1 MPKVSEAQLLDE
13 RLQVFFMTAPGPNY
27 AKKMRI
33 PESAILH
40 LKAMGIACA
49 ITQLLSLYHEVPS
62 KAYRGSSPGCKATSD
77 KNTSTHEQYCATMS
91 LALPDSSRGP
101 SSDRKHML
109 EEEELKKIVMA
120 MMQKRQR
127 NCHHQ
132 HQ

>member
-13 RLQVFFMTAPGPNY
+13 GLQVFFMTAPGPNY

-62 KAYRGSSPGCKATSD
+62 KAYRGSSPGRKATSD
-77 KNTSTHEQYCATMS
+77 KKTSTYEQCCETMS
-91 LALPDSSRGP
+91 LALLDIIRGL
-101 SSDRKHML
+101 SSDRRHML
-109 EEEELKKIVMA
+109 ELDVPMFISKLLFM
-120 MMQKRQR
+120 
-127 NCHHQ
+127 HHE
-132 HQ
+132 